1 MNHSF
6 NVEIAEKYGIEK
18 AVLLENFYFWIKKNK
33 ANKKNLHEGRCYTY
47 NTSEAFAELF
57 PYIKERRIAQLLR
70 EMENED
76 NLLLSGQFFNYDRT
90 KSYTLTDFALS
101 FFEPSNIQN
110 IDNGTYKNLTK
121 EDTETGDCLNT
132 DIKPNVKTTDTHTDN
147 ECVPSYVQNEF
158 IPKKEDVYIVGEM
171 FNLLQAHNNSSPKHK
186 IPISKGLFNFQ
197 CKEGRDIL
205 HLLELDSPENILQ
218 ALKNYLI
225 VSNMESW
232 KTSFSFGAFC
242 KSFTEYTAEF
252 FDISKYDKETDK
264 EQICDNFIKQMEK
277 EKDFDTGTF
286 WQNRADWLEKGR
298 PQGAEYYKWQKEKW
312 HEMGLD

>member
-6 NVEIAEKYGIEK
+6 NIEIAEKYGIEK

-47 NTSEAFAELF
+47 NTAEAFAELF

-110 IDNGTYKNLTK
+110 FDNGTYKNMTK

-147 ECVPSYVQNEF
+147 DCVPSYVQQEF

-205 HLLELDSPENILQ
+205 QLLKQDSPENILQ

-242 KSFTEYTAEF
+242 KSFTEYTPEF

-312 HEMGLD
+312 HEMGLE